1 MKTFISFTLLLIVN
15 QSFASD
21 EKYIEA
27 MQKNIAGV
35 YQAQSIEELQK
46 HVNALERI
54 GGAEKSKWEPFYYA
68 AFGYIMMSTRG
79 EQPTKRD
86 AWLDQATTALA
97 KAGEISQDNA
107 EIVALEG
114 FILMMKV
121 AVDPGTRGPQL
132 SGLAM
137 QTFGKALAIDPN
149 NPRALSLLSQMQ
161 LGTARFFNSPID
173 EACKSAKA
181 ALEKFESFK
190 SDNPLTPTWGKEMT
204 KELVSQ
210 CN

>member
-1 MKTFISFTLLLIVN
+1 MKTIITFALLLMVN

-35 YQAQSIEELQK
+35 YQAKTIEELQK

-68 AFGYIMMSTRG
+68 AFGYIMMSTRE

-86 AWLDQATTALA
+86 AWLEQAATTLA
-97 KAGEISQDNA
+97 KAAESSQGNS

-121 AVDPGTRGPQL
+121 TVDPGTRGPQL

-173 EACKSAKA
+173 EACKSART
-181 ALEKFESFK
+181 ALEKFESFT
-190 SDNPLTPTWGKEMT
+190 SDNPLAPRWGREMT
-204 KELVSQ
+204 EGLIKQ